1 MTENNETAAMLV
13 SQTNPVA
20 VEVFSYVHVNTFL
33 LRRIGMAARRAS
45 KNPLKV
51 SPQKKYLIR
60 RLLTLH
66 LTSQNVVNLVAR
78 MVWYGMV
85 YFI

>member
-1 MTENNETAAMLV
+1 MTEKNETAAMLV

-51 SPQKKYLIR
+51 SPQKKSYSSSSYV
-60 RLLTLH
+60 
-66 LTSQNVVNLVAR
+66 TSNITKCR
-78 MVWYGMV
+78 KSSS
-85 YFI
+85 